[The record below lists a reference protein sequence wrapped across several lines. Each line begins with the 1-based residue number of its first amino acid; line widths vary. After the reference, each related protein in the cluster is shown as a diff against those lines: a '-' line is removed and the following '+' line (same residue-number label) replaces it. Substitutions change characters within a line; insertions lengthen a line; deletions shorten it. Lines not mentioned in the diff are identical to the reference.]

1 MNILVVGAGMYVT
14 GRHTSGPG
22 SALGSI
28 GELSKTLNIDSI
40 TVVSKS
46 ESSLNDVIRSRDIIN
61 KELNIDVSIEFIA
74 LGDDSLNKLQDIISL
89 NTYLCAI
96 LFFIRLFFLQT
107 YLRR

>member
-40 TVVSKS
+40 TVVS
-46 ESSLNDVIRSRDIIN
+46 R
-61 KELNIDVSIEFIA
+61 
-74 LGDDSLNKLQDIISL
+74 
-89 NTYLCAI
+89 YY
-96 LFFIRLFFLQT
+96 FFK
-107 YLRR
+107 

>member
-28 GELSKTLNIDSI
+28 GELSKTLDIDAI

-46 ESSLNDVIRSRDIIN
+46 ESSLKDVNRARDVINKGCKHREAIYNEINATEIVGYIIDKFN
-61 KELNIDVSIEFIA
+61 GELI
-74 LGDDSLNKLQDIISL
+74 
-89 NTYLCAI
+89 
-96 LFFIRLFFLQT
+96 
-107 YLRR
+107 